1 MSQMLLE
8 WGCVPVFS
16 KWMSVT
22 REIYILH
29 TIQPPGVVLLCS
41 DGMVMPQSSENGKV
55 PAHEVCCCAR
65 VQLSI
70 CGRT

>member
-8 WGCVPVFS
+8 LCCVLVFNG
-16 KWMSVT
+16 WMSVT
-22 REIYILH
+22 IEMYILH

-55 PAHEVCCCAR
+55 PAHEVCCRAR

-70 CGRT
+70 CGWT